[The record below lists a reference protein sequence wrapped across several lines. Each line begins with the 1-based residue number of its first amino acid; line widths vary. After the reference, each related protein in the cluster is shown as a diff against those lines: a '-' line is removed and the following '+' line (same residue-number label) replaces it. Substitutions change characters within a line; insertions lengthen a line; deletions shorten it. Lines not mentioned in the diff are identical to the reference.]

1 MQDERRYCEGYVR
14 EPVTAYLGLGSNL
27 GDREENLGRALAL
40 LAGKV
45 SLEDVSSI
53 YETEPVGYEAQPLF
67 LNLVCRISTVRS
79 PRELLLLAKDIEV
92 GMGRVA
98 SFANAPCPI
107 DIDILVYDNVIM
119 ETQELTIP
127 HPRLKDRA
135 FVLVP
140 LAEIARDL
148 VIPGLGITVA
158 QLSGD
163 VEGLEGVRRREG
175 GFDVSAIRGGAL

>member
-1 MQDERRYCEGYVR
+1 MR

-67 LNLVCRISTVRS
+67 LNLVCRISTVIS
-79 PRELLLLAKDIEV
+79 PEELLLLAKDIEV

-98 SFANAPCPI
+98 SFANAPRPI
-107 DIDILVYDNVIM
+107 DIDILVYGNVIM
-119 ETQELTIP
+119 EAQELTIP
-127 HPRLKDRA
+127 HPRLQDRA
-135 FVLVP
+135 FVLIP
-140 LAEIARDL
+140 LAEIAPNL
-148 VIPGLGITVA
+148 VVPGLQKSIARLAGEA
-158 QLSGD
+158 D
-163 VEGLEGVRRREG
+163 GLEGVRKYKG
-175 GFDVSAIRGGAL
+175 GFDVSAIRGRAL